1 MPDGLVV
8 NSTDG
13 VGIHGI
19 SSSDDGV
26 IGESGSDTGVSGTS
40 TAGPRGGGPLGG
52 LFGFGSGVHGHSTSH
67 AGVFGLADA
76 GRGTVGLSLTGA
88 GVHGISAGPDPQL
101 SMGVRG
107 DGTRGPGVTAKT
119 GSGPFA
125 FGALASGYAQG
136 ANAMFGPKGDAIAA
150 GGDVSVDG
158 NVYCVDPK
166 SSVFIWGSLA
176 VKGAK
181 GAVVP
186 HRDGAHRLLYSLECP
201 ESWFEDFGRAR
212 LVRGRATV
220 RLDRTFAA
228 VVRTGDFHVFLS
240 PEGLSHGLYVHKRTR
255 GGFEVREQHSG
266 RSTVPFSYR
275 VVARRR
281 DIDGPRF
288 KKVTLPK
295 PVKLTLP
302 EVPPIGKQ
310 PALSKLRAA
319 VKSRAGKSI
328 SGRRR

>member
-13 VGIHGI
+13 AGLHGI

-26 IGESGSDTGVSGTS
+26 IGESSSAAGVSGTS
-40 TAGPRGGGPLGG
+40 TAGRGGGPLGG
-52 LFGFGSGVHGHSTSH
+52 LFGFGSGVVGHSTSH

-76 GRGTVGLSLTGA
+76 GRGVVGVALIGP
-88 GVHGISAGPDPQL
+88 GVHGISAGPDPQT
-101 SMGVRG
+101 SPGIRA
-107 DGTRGPGVTAKT
+107 DGTRGPGITART

-125 FGALASGYAQG
+125 FGALASGYPQ
-136 ANAMFGPKGDAIAA
+136 ANALIGPKGNAIAV

-158 NVYCVDPK
+158 NVFCVDPQ
-166 SSVFIWGSLA
+166 SGMFVQGSLS

-181 GAVVP
+181 AAMVR
-186 HRDGAHRLLYSLECP
+186 HRDGSHRLLYSLECP

-212 LVRGRATV
+212 LIRGRAAV

-228 VVRTGDFHVFLS
+228 FVRTGDYHVFLS
-240 PEGLSHGLYVHKRTR
+240 PEGLSHGLYIHKRAR
-255 GGFEVREQHSG
+255 GGFEVREQHAG
-266 RSTVPFSYR
+266 KSTVPFSYR

-281 DIDGPRF
+281 DIDAPRF
-288 KKVTLPK
+288 KRVTLPK
-295 PVKLTLP
+295 PIKLALP
-302 EVPPIGKQ
+302 QVPPAAKQ

-319 VKSRAGKSI
+319 VKSRAARNHK
-328 SGRRR
+328 RA